1 LAIQLVFTKFA
12 ELQSARQ
19 VHIRLRDK
27 GIELPAK
34 SRRGKAQGVV
44 WRLPAYSIVHNI
56 LTTDLCRC
64 LCVRTNDEPDQR
76 GGRPQARTSWRTPA
90 DGRMERADQGSS
102 CRLHHLGRVRT
113 QPQSNANNATG
124 MSSALSRGAARRRTA
139 AARASALRPLRQ
151 RCAEAVKRRTLAEL
165 AVEEFSNVSA
175 SLAGLH
181 EQVRSARA

>member
-1 LAIQLVFTKFA
+1 MAIQLVFTKFA

-124 MSSALSRGAARRRTA
+124 MSSALTRGAAREGELLLRCQPTA
-139 AARASALRPLRQ
+139 APPLPARLPTTGSPGGVGPHTQRQ
-151 RCAEAVKRRTLAEL
+151 CLDRDVPGIL
-165 AVEEFSNVSA
+165 S
-175 SLAGLH
+175 
-181 EQVRSARA
+181 